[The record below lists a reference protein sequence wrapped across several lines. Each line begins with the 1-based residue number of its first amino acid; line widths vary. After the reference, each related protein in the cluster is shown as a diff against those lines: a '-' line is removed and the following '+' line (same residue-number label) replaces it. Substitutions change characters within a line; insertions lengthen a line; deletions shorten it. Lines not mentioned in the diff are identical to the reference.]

1 MFVQATKSRRR
12 NKTYVSYLVRESF
25 RTSEGPRSR
34 TVCNISALPP
44 EVRDLVAAALSGQT
58 CVVLEQIEL
67 SQALDYG
74 GLAVLRDAWQR
85 FGLEKLF
92 ADVPQVRQRRLLQ
105 AMIFARIL
113 FPCAKLALAEQAI
126 GTLLAAACGL
136 CQQSETFDED
146 DLYEAMDDL
155 NGRWVPI
162 EKKLYAEALPQGV
175 SLVLYDLTSVY
186 FEGKG
191 PEGLGAYGY
200 SRDHREDR
208 PQILLAVATDPQGV
222 PIHLEVLRG
231 NRADTTTLQGLL
243 ATLQRRFG
251 IAQAIFVFDN
261 GMSSTL
267 NLEAMHKEDL
277 HFVTRLSSTTL
288 RELVA
293 QLPQDAQ
300 PQLWDRTKLM
310 ELSVEGKRYVI
321 AGGEYRQKR
330 DFARRTARLEKAERE
345 LKRLAAVRRKKPNPQ
360 KLASQVG
367 RKLQQLKAHKYFQYQ
382 VDEKGQLQ
390 YQKNEELIQS
400 EQNLD
405 GLYLLHTDLEAA
417 QCVKEQVLGNYK
429 NLLVVEDAFCQLKS
443 YMEVR
448 PVFHWRPDRVR
459 NHVRLCFIAYWLC
472 AKLANEWRAK
482 GETGEVQRI
491 LRRLQAIRVGTLK
504 IADQDSKRLL
514 TQIPSE
520 LNTLLGQLGL
530 LPLFSQP
537 PAWAEA

>member
-1 MFVQATKSRRR
+1 MCVAIMFVQATKSRRQ

-92 ADVPQVRQRRLLQ
+92 AEVPQVRQRRLLQ

-113 FPCAKLALAEQAI
+113 FPCAKLELVEQAS

-136 CQQSETFDED
+136 CQPSETFDED
-146 DLYEAMDDL
+146 DLYEAMDAL

-162 EKKLYAEALPQGV
+162 EKQLYTEALPQGV

-191 PEGLGAYGY
+191 PQGLGAYGY

-208 PQILLAVATDPQGV
+208 PQILLAVATDQEGV

-243 ATLQRRFG
+243 ASLQRRFG
-251 IAQAIFVFDN
+251 IQQAIFVFDN

-267 NLEAMHKEDL
+267 NLEAMRKEEL
-277 HFVTRLSSTTL
+277 HFVTRLSAST
-288 RELVA
+288 R
-293 QLPQDAQ
+293 
-300 PQLWDRTKLM
+300 
-310 ELSVEGKRYVI
+310 
-321 AGGEYRQKR
+321 
-330 DFARRTARLEKAERE
+330 
-345 LKRLAAVRRKKPNPQ
+345 
-360 KLASQVG
+360 
-367 RKLQQLKAHKYFQYQ
+367 
-382 VDEKGQLQ
+382 
-390 YQKNEELIQS
+390 
-400 EQNLD
+400 
-405 GLYLLHTDLEAA
+405 
-417 QCVKEQVLGNYK
+417 
-429 NLLVVEDAFCQLKS
+429 
-443 YMEVR
+443 
-448 PVFHWRPDRVR
+448 
-459 NHVRLCFIAYWLC
+459 
-472 AKLANEWRAK
+472 
-482 GETGEVQRI
+482 
-491 LRRLQAIRVGTLK
+491 
-504 IADQDSKRLL
+504 
-514 TQIPSE
+514 
-520 LNTLLGQLGL
+520 
-530 LPLFSQP
+530 
-537 PAWAEA
+537 